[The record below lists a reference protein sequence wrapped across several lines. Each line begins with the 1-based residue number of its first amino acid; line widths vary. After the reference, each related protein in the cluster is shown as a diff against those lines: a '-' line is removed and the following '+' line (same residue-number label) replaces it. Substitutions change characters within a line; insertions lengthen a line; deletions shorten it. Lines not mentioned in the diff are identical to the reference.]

1 MNKLVNKFLLPG
13 DTFMSIIRL
22 RQLRL
27 TYSTCGPYTKKMNDQ
42 RMQQQIKERIG
53 LQIKQY
59 NTKN

>member
-1 MNKLVNKFLLPG
+1 
-13 DTFMSIIRL
+13 MSIIHL